1 MVAYTTGTP
10 QRAWVQSRLPQAA
23 FLGVQGDPGS
33 IADVPTK
40 QMLSHQ
46 ADVTTIDKF
55 FFDGVEAKKVPG
67 LVTVL
72 RGAACLA
79 SQRLLS

>member
-1 MVAYTTGTP
+1 M
-10 QRAWVQSRLPQAA
+10 QSRLPQAA

-33 IADVPTK
+33 IPDVPTK
-40 QMLSHQ
+40 QILSHQ

-55 FFDGVEAKKVPG
+55 FFDGVAKKIPG

-79 SQRLLS
+79 S